1 MLAVLKSL
9 TLLAILLFF
18 YGGKSVCQKPVRPK
32 PAKILRNN
40 LVVTKNNHLGLV
52 SNTWTTKQNDFGLP
66 TVIFFKSKS
75 TKL

>member
-32 PAKILRNN
+32 PAKILRNK
-40 LVVTKNNHLGLV
+40 LVVTKNNYLGLV
-52 SNTWTTKQNDFGLP
+52 SNT
-66 TVIFFKSKS
+66 
-75 TKL
+75 